1 MGDAALSSTPRP
13 ERPLSH
19 DPALPIGTP
28 GKGGGPSSDGVW
40 IPSQG
45 LRRTRSR
52 PSLGQEPDSVPSF
65 TLPGS
70 RRQNKPPVQIP
81 AIHGAL
87 LGTPM
92 AAYSG
97 CGERDGGIGHGKMRS
112 RTGLARVGG
121 DVGGTGGRAPS
132 GWEWNGSQ
140 PRARLWVSQGQ
151 RCGRCRR
158 AERVRPA
165 RAKTRRLRVLVVTIC
180 SPRPMRAV
188 QRARLCPS
196 PEPPARRRWRQNG
209 RTACGSAR
217 RRT

>member
-81 AIHGAL
+81 AIHL
-87 LGTPM
+87 PLFEKPVLFPVHPSPTP
-92 AAYSG
+92 
-97 CGERDGGIGHGKMRS
+97 
-112 RTGLARVGG
+112 
-121 DVGGTGGRAPS
+121 P
-132 GWEWNGSQ
+132 
-140 PRARLWVSQGQ
+140 
-151 RCGRCRR
+151 
-158 AERVRPA
+158 
-165 RAKTRRLRVLVVTIC
+165 RLRGTLTQFLCKFTPCFCVFHLGFGLVPAGRSWTG
-180 SPRPMRAV
+180 RYRA
-188 QRARLCPS
+188 
-196 PEPPARRRWRQNG
+196 
-209 RTACGSAR
+209 GSMTLKIDR
-217 RRT
+217 